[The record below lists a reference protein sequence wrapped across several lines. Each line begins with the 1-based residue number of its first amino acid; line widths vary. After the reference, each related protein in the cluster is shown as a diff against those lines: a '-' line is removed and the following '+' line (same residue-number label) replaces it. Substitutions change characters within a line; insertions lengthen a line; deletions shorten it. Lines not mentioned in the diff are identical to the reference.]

1 VNWRAGF
8 GLVIGLA
15 LVAGS
20 VGRGLA
26 AWAARPAHSV
36 VYALG
41 RGVEPDPALL
51 LAGTAA
57 LERSAQWSGASA
69 RVRGHLALLQLERA
83 RRAYAAPGVS
93 LPLIEAGVAAQRV
106 ALAAAPA
113 RGSGWARLVYAQ
125 DLRAQALEKQ
135 ALEKQALEAQALEKQ
150 ALGKEALKNEA
161 LKKQA
166 LWAVAPVDSHGG
178 PDAGGAQAEGLL
190 ALEMAFLTRDLSFS
204 LVRFRLD
211 AALARW
217 KDLRPWLRNAA
228 RAEVLELTRYGARGM
243 DALVELYLGSPQHWV
258 IDEELAVDP
267 AQRAYFEKRLARR
280 SHAG

>member
-1 VNWRAGF
+1 MNWRAGF

-26 AWAARPAHSV
+26 AWAARPAYSV

-41 RGVEPDPALL
+41 RGTEPDPALL

-93 LPLIEAGVAAQRV
+93 LPLIEAGVAAQRA

-125 DLRAQALEKQ
+125 DLKAQAI
-135 ALEKQALEAQALEKQ
+135 AA
-150 ALGKEALKNEA
+150 
-161 LKKQA
+161 QA
-166 LWAVAPVDSHGG
+166 LWAVVPADV
-178 PDAGGAQAEGLL
+178 PDARVAQAEGLL

-217 KDLRPWLRNAA
+217 EDLRPWLRNAA

-258 IDEELAVDP
+258 IDEELAADS

-280 SHAG
+280 THSG